1 MLIYSFRPYDY
12 AYTGTQEVPDGTTAI
27 PPYNTF
33 DAPPE
38 QEGYYPFMDPAT
50 GWVLQPGGLPP
61 EPPPAP
67 PNYSSENKQNA
78 ENILSAT
85 DWTAIPSVAD
95 PAQSD
100 SYLLNQNEFLV
111 YRSNVRIIAVKPPAD
126 VLVNFPPPPN
136 EQWSPI
142 TVSQEEVD
150 AALAALQGNTN
161 IGVSSV

>member
-38 QEGYYPFMDPAT
+38 QEGYWPFMDVTT
-50 GWVLQPGGLPP
+50 GWVLELGGLPP

-67 PNYSSENKQNA
+67 PDYSAQNKQNA
-78 ENILSAT
+78 DTILNAT

-100 SYLLNQNEFLV
+100 PYLMNQNEFLV
-111 YRSNVRIIAVKPPAD
+111 YRSNVRAVAVNPPAD
-126 VLVNFPPPPN
+126 VLVNFPSAPS
-136 EQWSPI
+136 EQWSP
-142 TVSQEEVD
+142 T
-150 AALAALQGNTN
+150 LASPAEIEAGLEANSGNTD

>member
-27 PPYNTF
+27 PPYNSF
-33 DAPPE
+33 DAPPQ
-38 QEGYYPFMDPAT
+38 QEGYWPFMDVTT

-61 EPPPAP
+61 EPAP
-67 PNYSSENKQNA
+67 PPPDYAPQNKQSA
-78 ENILSAT
+78 ETILSAT
-85 DWTAIPSVAD
+85 DWAAIPSVAD

-100 SYLLNQNEFLV
+100 PYLLNQNEFLA
-111 YRSNVRIIAVKPPAD
+111 YRSNVRAIAVQPPSD
-126 VLVNFPPPPN
+126 VLVTFPPAPA

-142 TVSQEEVD
+142 TVDQAAID
-150 AALAALQGNTN
+150 AALAANAGNTN